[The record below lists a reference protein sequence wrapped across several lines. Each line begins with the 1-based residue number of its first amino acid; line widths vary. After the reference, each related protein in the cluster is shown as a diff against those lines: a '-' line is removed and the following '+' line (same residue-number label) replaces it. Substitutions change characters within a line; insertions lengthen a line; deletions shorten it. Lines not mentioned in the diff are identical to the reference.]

1 MLSLPRCFFFLFVA
15 IFVPS
20 LSLVFHLLFHLL
32 FHLRFHLRFPLLVPV
47 LLPRLLAV
55 VLRGIAM
62 PSGRR
67 QRLHFAPHA
76 ERTIGKVAN

>member
-32 FHLRFHLRFPLLVPV
+32 FHLRFALLVPV

>member
-32 FHLRFHLRFPLLVPV
+32 FHLRFPLLVPV

>member
-20 LSLVFHLLFHLL
+20 LSLIFHLLFHLL
-32 FHLRFHLRFPLLVPV
+32 FHLRFALLVPV